1 MRFFKVLKDF
11 LSFLKFDQSYDI
23 LSKFWEILYEYIAR
37 NCYNVVFST
46 YLKIK
51 CRGKTSIAVLY
62 ISGLLL
68 HLELKIKKQFLNY
81 QNT

>member
-1 MRFFKVLKDF
+1 MPFYQSFERFY
-11 LSFLKFDQSYDI
+11 SESQI
-23 LSKFWEILYEYIAR
+23 YEYIAR

-68 HLELKIKKQFLNY
+68 HLELKIKKAVS
-81 QNT
+81 